1 MSVTVPTVDRGFR
14 FAACRPTL
22 IAGESPRMASTFG
35 LLMDSA
41 VIIPRDSRYNRWHS
55 LRSVSM
61 TRVDFPE
68 PEGPVT
74 TTN

>member
-35 LLMDSA
+35 
-41 VIIPRDSRYNRWHS
+41 
-55 LRSVSM
+55 
-61 TRVDFPE
+61 F
-68 PEGPVT
+68 
-74 TTN
+74 